1 MGSTFKASTTISPP
15 CGQGVLKGRAMIRP
29 YPKHDLLVLGLT
41 TLIYLNT
48 CYSLNSCIA
57 YCIDLVQAGKSST
70 QLVRVCNRDLYL
82 VGYILGCSY
91 LYTSS

>member
-1 MGSTFKASTTISPP
+1 MGSASNASTTISPP
-15 CGQGVLKGRAMIRP
+15 CGQDALKRRAMIRP
-29 YPKHDLLVLGLT
+29 YLKHVLLVLGLA

-57 YCIDLVQAGKSST
+57 YCIDLVQAGMSYT
-70 QLVRVCNRDLYL
+70 QLIRVCNRDLYL